1 MPRPILAFASVT
13 FAVAFNVPYV
23 LLASSFGYPAILREP
38 AGEVLAAF
46 TAGGP
51 ALILTWYAF
60 FWAALLFVPL
70 AAALAIN
77 SDRMVSAPGLAV
89 GAALAGALS
98 GALQAVGLARWV
110 FVIPGVAAAHAAGD
124 PTAAPMFDLLN
135 AYGGV
140 AIGEHLGQLLLAL
153 FAGLLGTVQWL
164 EGRRFTGAL
173 GLASALAITLG
184 TGEGLMLALGEPGD
198 LFSWFTVGGFLILSS
213 WLVST
218 GLSLMRAK

>member
-1 MPRPILAFASVT
+1 
-13 FAVAFNVPYV
+13 
-23 LLASSFGYPAILREP
+23 
-38 AGEVLAAF
+38 
-46 TAGGP
+46 
-51 ALILTWYAF
+51 
-60 FWAALLFVPL
+60 
-70 AAALAIN
+70 
-77 SDRMVSAPGLAV
+77 
-89 GAALAGALS
+89 
-98 GALQAVGLARWV
+98 
-110 FVIPGVAAAHAAGD
+110 
-124 PTAAPMFDLLN
+124 MFDLLN